1 MDTVGRGNQRLTEIQ
16 CNTMA
21 RLNPLGIWE
30 RWSCTDHLFRRM
42 SHRALLFSGDNIM
55 VSQTVELGGKCSTFQ
70 EFLFSYMEDHPYCL
84 IAGCTVALTL
94 YLLIPVE
101 KPPCDL
107 IR

>member
-1 MDTVGRGNQRLTEIQ
+1 MLMDTVGRGNQRLTEIQ

-55 VSQTVELGGKCSTFQ
+55 VSQTVELGGKMLHVSGI
-70 EFLFSYMEDHPYCL
+70 L
-84 IAGCTVALTL
+84 ILLHGGPPLLLDRWLHCGIDTL
-94 YLLIPVE
+94 LV
-101 KPPCDL
+101 DSS
-107 IR
+107 